1 MNIKRL
7 SKIYKERCFK
17 LRTEG
22 LTASQIAER
31 MGTTKACIDRMF
43 WRWKEELIKYKEKQN
58 EANDK

>member
-1 MNIKRL
+1 MNSKRL

-43 WRWKEELIKYKEKQN
+43 
-58 EANDK
+58 